1 MSVTYRG
8 IISKVKKSKK
18 KKEEITEF
26 SRQQNSLICETNVE
40 MAKIY
45 CNLIKENFKDIQCIN
60 LNVTNFKFIYAR
72 QHRSSA
78 EDFLS
83 MCDQ

>member
-1 MSVTYRG
+1 
-8 IISKVKKSKK
+8 
-18 KKEEITEF
+18 
-26 SRQQNSLICETNVE
+26 

-45 CNLIKENFKDIQCIN
+45 CNLIKENFKDIQYIN
-60 LNVTNFKFIYAR
+60 LNVTNFKFIYER
-72 QHRSSA
+72 QHISSA